1 MRDVAG
7 PVLIVA
13 LIVFGVLGFVHT
25 LANKPS
31 NPKPH
36 EVYSM
41 ECGKRGGSAKTEEG
55 WKDGIY
61 VKNYTCEVP
70 K

>member
-1 MRDVAG
+1 MRDATG

-13 LIVFGVLGFVHT
+13 LIVFGVLGFVYI
-25 LANKPS
+25 LVNQPS

-41 ECGKRGGSAKTEEG
+41 ECGKRGGSAKTKEG
-55 WKDGIY
+55 YDNGIY
-61 VKNYTCEVP
+61 TKDYTCEVP